1 MGNRKTKLK
10 TEELSELMECT
21 HFTQGEIEEWYK
33 GFMKS
38 CPNGLVSSADFQDMY
53 SDFFEGDASEFA
65 SHVFRT
71 FDSDKSGFIDF
82 KEFMYSLSIT
92 SRGNLEEK
100 LEWAFKIYDV
110 DGDGYVTKREME
122 DIIRSVYKM
131 YADSRLGR
139 KETPEQRTARI
150 FEKFDLNKDGK
161 LTIEEFK
168 TGARSDPFLVL
179 MMQYKSLHGRK
190 ESDPVEENMPCLRE
204 EDKVDP
210 LEAQLEA
217 QMELSHLQRQYR
229 CLRNDRRMYTDETE
243 NTLRKQKITIEALV
257 KEKKELEAM
266 IHVASSRQNEKFDQR
281 NVEKL
286 VELLER
292 EAQAQQ
298 ELKKEKE
305 AIAGLDEK
313 VAAMREKIN
322 QQSKKMG
329 GSKDVYQEKH
339 VANMKLTRIL
349 ENRLDEMTK
358 KFSIALTGN
367 LKLREHI
374 NHVEGQKARFLD
386 LHKRL
391 QAELVEG
398 KKEIDRI
405 SEVAT
410 THFTIRDEAQHRMA
424 SLRER
429 ADREMAVYNAEIK
442 DVKRI
447 LEHDRKLRAFMTTK
461 AEDRASILEDE
472 LMVRAIKKYEAQL
485 NGLQQETSK
494 FEEIFDKIKEAT
506 GIEDT
511 DTLVES
517 FIENEDRNFALY
529 NYVNNMNTEIEN
541 LKDDIRRLKDE
552 IELIKKEGVDS
563 DVHRK
568 EILNELEQKMVEV
581 TDELTLV
588 NKEYKASRRQL
599 ELLKPKVESVFN
611 SIECDRSSI
620 AELLGIGVSIDDNNI
635 MQYLGIIEQKCNE
648 LLQNKALEKIKKLNE
663 SGGDI
668 SVDGLQGVG
677 PQPAHGNFLIVP
689 PPIEDDSD
697 QAWHCNDTKPLT
709 VEEVQAL
716 IQQGNVKGG
725 LSKVTGST
733 KQPAKRKRA

>member
-1 MGNRKTKLK
+1 
-10 TEELSELMECT
+10 
-21 HFTQGEIEEWYK
+21 
-33 GFMKS
+33 
-38 CPNGLVSSADFQDMY
+38 
-53 SDFFEGDASEFA
+53 
-65 SHVFRT
+65 
-71 FDSDKSGFIDF
+71 
-82 KEFMYSLSIT
+82 
-92 SRGNLEEK
+92 
-100 LEWAFKIYDV
+100 
-110 DGDGYVTKREME
+110 
-122 DIIRSVYKM
+122 
-131 YADSRLGR
+131 
-139 KETPEQRTARI
+139 
-150 FEKFDLNKDGK
+150 
-161 LTIEEFK
+161 
-168 TGARSDPFLVL
+168 
-179 MMQYKSLHGRK
+179 
-190 ESDPVEENMPCLRE
+190 MPCLRE

-266 IHVASSRQNEKFDQR
+266 MHVASSRQNEKFDQR

-292 EAQAQQ
+292 EAQAQE

-305 AIAGLDEK
+305 AIAGVDEK

-391 QAELVEG
+391 QAELIEG

-447 LEHDRKLRAFMTTK
+447 LEHDRKLRKFMTTK

-677 PQPAHGNFLIVP
+677 PQPAHGNFLIAP

-697 QAWHCNDTKPLT
+697 QAWHCNDAKPLT

-716 IQQGNVKGG
+716 IQQGSVKGG

>member
-1 MGNRKTKLK
+1 
-10 TEELSELMECT
+10 
-21 HFTQGEIEEWYK
+21 
-33 GFMKS
+33 
-38 CPNGLVSSADFQDMY
+38 
-53 SDFFEGDASEFA
+53 
-65 SHVFRT
+65 
-71 FDSDKSGFIDF
+71 
-82 KEFMYSLSIT
+82 
-92 SRGNLEEK
+92 
-100 LEWAFKIYDV
+100 
-110 DGDGYVTKREME
+110 
-122 DIIRSVYKM
+122 
-131 YADSRLGR
+131 
-139 KETPEQRTARI
+139 
-150 FEKFDLNKDGK
+150 
-161 LTIEEFK
+161 
-168 TGARSDPFLVL
+168 
-179 MMQYKSLHGRK
+179 
-190 ESDPVEENMPCLRE
+190 MPCLRE

-243 NTLRKQKITIEALV
+243 NTLRKQKITIETLV

-266 IHVASSRQNEKFDQR
+266 MHVASSRQNEKFDQR

-292 EAQAQQ
+292 EAQAQE

-305 AIAGLDEK
+305 AIAGVDEK

-391 QAELVEG
+391 QAELIEG

-447 LEHDRKLRAFMTTK
+447 LEHDRKLRKFMTTK

-588 NKEYKASRRQL
+588 NKEYKTSRRQL

-697 QAWHCNDTKPLT
+697 QVWHCNDAKPLT

>member
-1 MGNRKTKLK
+1 
-10 TEELSELMECT
+10 
-21 HFTQGEIEEWYK
+21 
-33 GFMKS
+33 
-38 CPNGLVSSADFQDMY
+38 
-53 SDFFEGDASEFA
+53 
-65 SHVFRT
+65 
-71 FDSDKSGFIDF
+71 
-82 KEFMYSLSIT
+82 
-92 SRGNLEEK
+92 
-100 LEWAFKIYDV
+100 
-110 DGDGYVTKREME
+110 
-122 DIIRSVYKM
+122 
-131 YADSRLGR
+131 
-139 KETPEQRTARI
+139 
-150 FEKFDLNKDGK
+150 
-161 LTIEEFK
+161 
-168 TGARSDPFLVL
+168 
-179 MMQYKSLHGRK
+179 
-190 ESDPVEENMPCLRE
+190 MPCLRE

-266 IHVASSRQNEKFDQR
+266 MHVASSRQNEKFDQR

-292 EAQAQQ
+292 EAQAQE

-305 AIAGLDEK
+305 AIAGVDEK

-391 QAELVEG
+391 QAELIEG

-429 ADREMAVYNAEIK
+429 ADREMAVYNSEIK

-447 LEHDRKLRAFMTTK
+447 LEHDRKLRKFMTTK

-697 QAWHCNDTKPLT
+697 QAWHCNDAKPLT

>member
-1 MGNRKTKLK
+1 
-10 TEELSELMECT
+10 
-21 HFTQGEIEEWYK
+21 
-33 GFMKS
+33 
-38 CPNGLVSSADFQDMY
+38 
-53 SDFFEGDASEFA
+53 
-65 SHVFRT
+65 
-71 FDSDKSGFIDF
+71 
-82 KEFMYSLSIT
+82 
-92 SRGNLEEK
+92 
-100 LEWAFKIYDV
+100 
-110 DGDGYVTKREME
+110 
-122 DIIRSVYKM
+122 
-131 YADSRLGR
+131 
-139 KETPEQRTARI
+139 
-150 FEKFDLNKDGK
+150 
-161 LTIEEFK
+161 
-168 TGARSDPFLVL
+168 
-179 MMQYKSLHGRK
+179 
-190 ESDPVEENMPCLRE
+190 MPCLRE

-266 IHVASSRQNEKFDQR
+266 MHVASSRQNEKFDQR

-292 EAQAQQ
+292 EAQAQE

-305 AIAGLDEK
+305 AIAGVDEK

-374 NHVEGQKARFLD
+374 NHVEGQKARFLY

-391 QAELVEG
+391 QAELIEG

-447 LEHDRKLRAFMTTK
+447 LEHDRKLRKFMTTK

-511 DTLVES
+511 DTLVKS

-529 NYVNNMNTEIEN
+529 NYVNNMNNEIEN

-697 QAWHCNDTKPLT
+697 QAWHCNDAKPLT

>member
-1 MGNRKTKLK
+1 
-10 TEELSELMECT
+10 
-21 HFTQGEIEEWYK
+21 
-33 GFMKS
+33 
-38 CPNGLVSSADFQDMY
+38 
-53 SDFFEGDASEFA
+53 
-65 SHVFRT
+65 
-71 FDSDKSGFIDF
+71 
-82 KEFMYSLSIT
+82 
-92 SRGNLEEK
+92 
-100 LEWAFKIYDV
+100 
-110 DGDGYVTKREME
+110 
-122 DIIRSVYKM
+122 
-131 YADSRLGR
+131 
-139 KETPEQRTARI
+139 
-150 FEKFDLNKDGK
+150 
-161 LTIEEFK
+161 
-168 TGARSDPFLVL
+168 
-179 MMQYKSLHGRK
+179 
-190 ESDPVEENMPCLRE
+190 MPCLRE

-266 IHVASSRQNEKFDQR
+266 MHVASSRQNEKFDQR

-292 EAQAQQ
+292 EAQAQE

-305 AIAGLDEK
+305 AIAGVDEK
-313 VAAMREKIN
+313 VAVMREKIN

-391 QAELVEG
+391 QAELIEG

-447 LEHDRKLRAFMTTK
+447 LEHDRKLRKFMTTK

-697 QAWHCNDTKPLT
+697 QAWHCNDAKPLT

-733 KQPAKRKRA
+733 KQPAKKKRA

>member
-1 MGNRKTKLK
+1 
-10 TEELSELMECT
+10 
-21 HFTQGEIEEWYK
+21 
-33 GFMKS
+33 
-38 CPNGLVSSADFQDMY
+38 
-53 SDFFEGDASEFA
+53 
-65 SHVFRT
+65 
-71 FDSDKSGFIDF
+71 
-82 KEFMYSLSIT
+82 
-92 SRGNLEEK
+92 
-100 LEWAFKIYDV
+100 
-110 DGDGYVTKREME
+110 
-122 DIIRSVYKM
+122 
-131 YADSRLGR
+131 
-139 KETPEQRTARI
+139 
-150 FEKFDLNKDGK
+150 
-161 LTIEEFK
+161 
-168 TGARSDPFLVL
+168 
-179 MMQYKSLHGRK
+179 
-190 ESDPVEENMPCLRE
+190 MPCLRE

-257 KEKKELEAM
+257 KEKKEFEAM
-266 IHVASSRQNEKFDQR
+266 MHVASSRQNEKFDQR

-292 EAQAQQ
+292 EAQAQE

-305 AIAGLDEK
+305 AIAGVDEK
-313 VAAMREKIN
+313 VAVMREKIN

-391 QAELVEG
+391 QAELIEG

-447 LEHDRKLRAFMTTK
+447 LEHDRKLRKFMTTK

-697 QAWHCNDTKPLT
+697 QVWHCNDAKPLT

>member
-1 MGNRKTKLK
+1 
-10 TEELSELMECT
+10 
-21 HFTQGEIEEWYK
+21 
-33 GFMKS
+33 
-38 CPNGLVSSADFQDMY
+38 
-53 SDFFEGDASEFA
+53 
-65 SHVFRT
+65 
-71 FDSDKSGFIDF
+71 
-82 KEFMYSLSIT
+82 
-92 SRGNLEEK
+92 
-100 LEWAFKIYDV
+100 
-110 DGDGYVTKREME
+110 
-122 DIIRSVYKM
+122 
-131 YADSRLGR
+131 
-139 KETPEQRTARI
+139 
-150 FEKFDLNKDGK
+150 
-161 LTIEEFK
+161 
-168 TGARSDPFLVL
+168 
-179 MMQYKSLHGRK
+179 
-190 ESDPVEENMPCLRE
+190 MPCLRE

-217 QMELSHLQRQYR
+217 QMELSHLQQQYR

-266 IHVASSRQNEKFDQR
+266 MHVASSRQNEKFDQR

-292 EAQAQQ
+292 EAQAQE

-305 AIAGLDEK
+305 AIAGVDEK
-313 VAAMREKIN
+313 VAVMREKIN

-391 QAELVEG
+391 QAELIEG

-447 LEHDRKLRAFMTTK
+447 LEHDRKLRKFMTTK

-697 QAWHCNDTKPLT
+697 QAWHCNDAKPLT

-716 IQQGNVKGG
+716 IQQGNVKSG

>member
-1 MGNRKTKLK
+1 
-10 TEELSELMECT
+10 
-21 HFTQGEIEEWYK
+21 
-33 GFMKS
+33 
-38 CPNGLVSSADFQDMY
+38 
-53 SDFFEGDASEFA
+53 
-65 SHVFRT
+65 
-71 FDSDKSGFIDF
+71 
-82 KEFMYSLSIT
+82 
-92 SRGNLEEK
+92 
-100 LEWAFKIYDV
+100 
-110 DGDGYVTKREME
+110 
-122 DIIRSVYKM
+122 
-131 YADSRLGR
+131 
-139 KETPEQRTARI
+139 
-150 FEKFDLNKDGK
+150 
-161 LTIEEFK
+161 
-168 TGARSDPFLVL
+168 
-179 MMQYKSLHGRK
+179 
-190 ESDPVEENMPCLRE
+190 MPCLRE

-243 NTLRKQKITIEALV
+243 NTLRKQKITIEALI

-266 IHVASSRQNEKFDQR
+266 MHVASSRQNEKFDQR
-281 NVEKL
+281 NVGKL

-292 EAQAQQ
+292 ETQAQE

-305 AIAGLDEK
+305 AIAGVDEK

-391 QAELVEG
+391 QAELIEG

-447 LEHDRKLRAFMTTK
+447 LEHDRKLRKFMTTK

-620 AELLGIGVSIDDNNI
+620 ADLLGIGVSIDDNNI

-697 QAWHCNDTKPLT
+697 QAWHCNDAKPLT

>member
-1 MGNRKTKLK
+1 
-10 TEELSELMECT
+10 
-21 HFTQGEIEEWYK
+21 
-33 GFMKS
+33 
-38 CPNGLVSSADFQDMY
+38 
-53 SDFFEGDASEFA
+53 
-65 SHVFRT
+65 
-71 FDSDKSGFIDF
+71 
-82 KEFMYSLSIT
+82 
-92 SRGNLEEK
+92 
-100 LEWAFKIYDV
+100 
-110 DGDGYVTKREME
+110 
-122 DIIRSVYKM
+122 
-131 YADSRLGR
+131 
-139 KETPEQRTARI
+139 
-150 FEKFDLNKDGK
+150 
-161 LTIEEFK
+161 
-168 TGARSDPFLVL
+168 
-179 MMQYKSLHGRK
+179 
-190 ESDPVEENMPCLRE
+190 MPCLRE

-243 NTLRKQKITIEALV
+243 NTLRKQKITIETLV

-266 IHVASSRQNEKFDQR
+266 MHVASSRQNEKFDQR

-292 EAQAQQ
+292 EAQAQE

-305 AIAGLDEK
+305 AIAGVDEK
-313 VAAMREKIN
+313 VAVMREKIN

-391 QAELVEG
+391 QAELIEG

-447 LEHDRKLRAFMTTK
+447 LEHDRKLRKFMTTK

-511 DTLVES
+511 DTLVKS

-697 QAWHCNDTKPLT
+697 QAWHCNDAKPLT

-716 IQQGNVKGG
+716 ILQGNVKGG

>member
-1 MGNRKTKLK
+1 
-10 TEELSELMECT
+10 
-21 HFTQGEIEEWYK
+21 
-33 GFMKS
+33 
-38 CPNGLVSSADFQDMY
+38 
-53 SDFFEGDASEFA
+53 
-65 SHVFRT
+65 
-71 FDSDKSGFIDF
+71 
-82 KEFMYSLSIT
+82 
-92 SRGNLEEK
+92 
-100 LEWAFKIYDV
+100 
-110 DGDGYVTKREME
+110 
-122 DIIRSVYKM
+122 
-131 YADSRLGR
+131 
-139 KETPEQRTARI
+139 
-150 FEKFDLNKDGK
+150 
-161 LTIEEFK
+161 
-168 TGARSDPFLVL
+168 
-179 MMQYKSLHGRK
+179 
-190 ESDPVEENMPCLRE
+190 MPCLRE

-266 IHVASSRQNEKFDQR
+266 MHVASSRQNEKFDQR

-292 EAQAQQ
+292 EAQAQE

-305 AIAGLDEK
+305 AIAGVDEK

-391 QAELVEG
+391 QAELIEG

-447 LEHDRKLRAFMTTK
+447 LEHDRKLRKFMTTK

-511 DTLVES
+511 DTLVKS

-552 IELIKKEGVDS
+552 IELINKEGVDS

-697 QAWHCNDTKPLT
+697 QAWHCNDAKPLT

>member
-1 MGNRKTKLK
+1 
-10 TEELSELMECT
+10 
-21 HFTQGEIEEWYK
+21 
-33 GFMKS
+33 
-38 CPNGLVSSADFQDMY
+38 
-53 SDFFEGDASEFA
+53 
-65 SHVFRT
+65 
-71 FDSDKSGFIDF
+71 
-82 KEFMYSLSIT
+82 
-92 SRGNLEEK
+92 
-100 LEWAFKIYDV
+100 
-110 DGDGYVTKREME
+110 
-122 DIIRSVYKM
+122 
-131 YADSRLGR
+131 
-139 KETPEQRTARI
+139 
-150 FEKFDLNKDGK
+150 
-161 LTIEEFK
+161 
-168 TGARSDPFLVL
+168 
-179 MMQYKSLHGRK
+179 
-190 ESDPVEENMPCLRE
+190 MPCLRE

>member
-1 MGNRKTKLK
+1 
-10 TEELSELMECT
+10 
-21 HFTQGEIEEWYK
+21 
-33 GFMKS
+33 
-38 CPNGLVSSADFQDMY
+38 
-53 SDFFEGDASEFA
+53 
-65 SHVFRT
+65 
-71 FDSDKSGFIDF
+71 
-82 KEFMYSLSIT
+82 
-92 SRGNLEEK
+92 
-100 LEWAFKIYDV
+100 
-110 DGDGYVTKREME
+110 
-122 DIIRSVYKM
+122 
-131 YADSRLGR
+131 
-139 KETPEQRTARI
+139 
-150 FEKFDLNKDGK
+150 
-161 LTIEEFK
+161 
-168 TGARSDPFLVL
+168 
-179 MMQYKSLHGRK
+179 
-190 ESDPVEENMPCLRE
+190 MPCLRE

-266 IHVASSRQNEKFDQR
+266 MHVASSRQNEKFDQR

-292 EAQAQQ
+292 EAQAQE

-305 AIAGLDEK
+305 AIAGVDEK

-391 QAELVEG
+391 QAELIEG

-405 SEVAT
+405 SEMAT

-447 LEHDRKLRAFMTTK
+447 LEHDRKLRKFMTTK

-697 QAWHCNDTKPLT
+697 QAWHCNDAKPLT

>member
-1 MGNRKTKLK
+1 
-10 TEELSELMECT
+10 
-21 HFTQGEIEEWYK
+21 
-33 GFMKS
+33 
-38 CPNGLVSSADFQDMY
+38 
-53 SDFFEGDASEFA
+53 
-65 SHVFRT
+65 
-71 FDSDKSGFIDF
+71 
-82 KEFMYSLSIT
+82 
-92 SRGNLEEK
+92 
-100 LEWAFKIYDV
+100 
-110 DGDGYVTKREME
+110 
-122 DIIRSVYKM
+122 
-131 YADSRLGR
+131 
-139 KETPEQRTARI
+139 
-150 FEKFDLNKDGK
+150 
-161 LTIEEFK
+161 
-168 TGARSDPFLVL
+168 
-179 MMQYKSLHGRK
+179 
-190 ESDPVEENMPCLRE
+190 MPCLRE

-266 IHVASSRQNEKFDQR
+266 MHVASSRQNEKFDQR

-292 EAQAQQ
+292 EAQTQE

-305 AIAGLDEK
+305 AIAGVDEK

-391 QAELVEG
+391 QAELIEG

-447 LEHDRKLRAFMTTK
+447 LEHDRKLRKFMTTK

-511 DTLVES
+511 DTLVKS

-588 NKEYKASRRQL
+588 NKEYKTSRRQL

-697 QAWHCNDTKPLT
+697 QAWHCNDAKPLT

>member
-1 MGNRKTKLK
+1 
-10 TEELSELMECT
+10 
-21 HFTQGEIEEWYK
+21 
-33 GFMKS
+33 
-38 CPNGLVSSADFQDMY
+38 
-53 SDFFEGDASEFA
+53 
-65 SHVFRT
+65 
-71 FDSDKSGFIDF
+71 
-82 KEFMYSLSIT
+82 
-92 SRGNLEEK
+92 
-100 LEWAFKIYDV
+100 
-110 DGDGYVTKREME
+110 
-122 DIIRSVYKM
+122 
-131 YADSRLGR
+131 
-139 KETPEQRTARI
+139 
-150 FEKFDLNKDGK
+150 
-161 LTIEEFK
+161 
-168 TGARSDPFLVL
+168 
-179 MMQYKSLHGRK
+179 
-190 ESDPVEENMPCLRE
+190 MPCLRE

-266 IHVASSRQNEKFDQR
+266 MHVASSRQNEKFDQR

-292 EAQAQQ
+292 EAQAQE

-305 AIAGLDEK
+305 AIAGVDEK
-313 VAAMREKIN
+313 VAVMREKIN

-391 QAELVEG
+391 QAELIEG

-447 LEHDRKLRAFMTTK
+447 LEHDRKLRKFMTTK

-511 DTLVES
+511 DTLVKS

-697 QAWHCNDTKPLT
+697 QAWHCNDAKPLT

>member
-1 MGNRKTKLK
+1 
-10 TEELSELMECT
+10 
-21 HFTQGEIEEWYK
+21 
-33 GFMKS
+33 
-38 CPNGLVSSADFQDMY
+38 
-53 SDFFEGDASEFA
+53 
-65 SHVFRT
+65 
-71 FDSDKSGFIDF
+71 
-82 KEFMYSLSIT
+82 
-92 SRGNLEEK
+92 
-100 LEWAFKIYDV
+100 
-110 DGDGYVTKREME
+110 
-122 DIIRSVYKM
+122 
-131 YADSRLGR
+131 
-139 KETPEQRTARI
+139 
-150 FEKFDLNKDGK
+150 
-161 LTIEEFK
+161 
-168 TGARSDPFLVL
+168 
-179 MMQYKSLHGRK
+179 
-190 ESDPVEENMPCLRE
+190 MPCLRE

-266 IHVASSRQNEKFDQR
+266 MHVASSRQNEKFDQR

-292 EAQAQQ
+292 EAQAQE

-305 AIAGLDEK
+305 AIAGVDEK

-391 QAELVEG
+391 QSELIEG

-447 LEHDRKLRAFMTTK
+447 LEHDRKLRKFMTTK

-472 LMVRAIKKYEAQL
+472 LMVLAIKKYEAQL
-485 NGLQQETSK
+485 SGLQQETSK

-529 NYVNNMNTEIEN
+529 NYVKNMNTEIEN

-635 MQYLGIIEQKCNE
+635 MQYLGIIEQNCNE

-689 PPIEDDSD
+689 TPIEDDSD
-697 QAWHCNDTKPLT
+697 QAWHCNDAKPLT

>member
-1 MGNRKTKLK
+1 
-10 TEELSELMECT
+10 
-21 HFTQGEIEEWYK
+21 
-33 GFMKS
+33 
-38 CPNGLVSSADFQDMY
+38 
-53 SDFFEGDASEFA
+53 
-65 SHVFRT
+65 
-71 FDSDKSGFIDF
+71 
-82 KEFMYSLSIT
+82 
-92 SRGNLEEK
+92 
-100 LEWAFKIYDV
+100 
-110 DGDGYVTKREME
+110 
-122 DIIRSVYKM
+122 
-131 YADSRLGR
+131 
-139 KETPEQRTARI
+139 
-150 FEKFDLNKDGK
+150 
-161 LTIEEFK
+161 
-168 TGARSDPFLVL
+168 
-179 MMQYKSLHGRK
+179 
-190 ESDPVEENMPCLRE
+190 MPCLRE

-217 QMELSHLQRQYR
+217 QMELFHLQQQYR

-266 IHVASSRQNEKFDQR
+266 MHVASSRQNEKFDQR

-292 EAQAQQ
+292 EAQAQE

-305 AIAGLDEK
+305 AIAGVDEK

-391 QAELVEG
+391 QAELIEG

-447 LEHDRKLRAFMTTK
+447 LEHDRKLRKFMTTK

-599 ELLKPKVESVFN
+599 ELLKPKVESVFK

-697 QAWHCNDTKPLT
+697 QAWHCNDAKPLT

>member
-1 MGNRKTKLK
+1 
-10 TEELSELMECT
+10 
-21 HFTQGEIEEWYK
+21 
-33 GFMKS
+33 
-38 CPNGLVSSADFQDMY
+38 
-53 SDFFEGDASEFA
+53 
-65 SHVFRT
+65 
-71 FDSDKSGFIDF
+71 
-82 KEFMYSLSIT
+82 
-92 SRGNLEEK
+92 
-100 LEWAFKIYDV
+100 
-110 DGDGYVTKREME
+110 
-122 DIIRSVYKM
+122 
-131 YADSRLGR
+131 
-139 KETPEQRTARI
+139 
-150 FEKFDLNKDGK
+150 
-161 LTIEEFK
+161 
-168 TGARSDPFLVL
+168 
-179 MMQYKSLHGRK
+179 
-190 ESDPVEENMPCLRE
+190 MPCLRE

-292 EAQAQQ
+292 EAQAQE

-447 LEHDRKLRAFMTTK
+447 LEHDRKLREFMTTK

>member
-1 MGNRKTKLK
+1 
-10 TEELSELMECT
+10 
-21 HFTQGEIEEWYK
+21 
-33 GFMKS
+33 
-38 CPNGLVSSADFQDMY
+38 
-53 SDFFEGDASEFA
+53 
-65 SHVFRT
+65 
-71 FDSDKSGFIDF
+71 
-82 KEFMYSLSIT
+82 
-92 SRGNLEEK
+92 
-100 LEWAFKIYDV
+100 
-110 DGDGYVTKREME
+110 
-122 DIIRSVYKM
+122 
-131 YADSRLGR
+131 
-139 KETPEQRTARI
+139 
-150 FEKFDLNKDGK
+150 
-161 LTIEEFK
+161 
-168 TGARSDPFLVL
+168 
-179 MMQYKSLHGRK
+179 
-190 ESDPVEENMPCLRE
+190 MPCLRE

-266 IHVASSRQNEKFDQR
+266 MHVASSRQNEKFDQR

-292 EAQAQQ
+292 EAQAQE

-305 AIAGLDEK
+305 AIAGVDEK

-391 QAELVEG
+391 QAELIEG

-447 LEHDRKLRAFMTTK
+447 LEHDRKLRKFMTTK

-511 DTLVES
+511 DTLVKS

-529 NYVNNMNTEIEN
+529 NYVNNVNTEIEN

-697 QAWHCNDTKPLT
+697 QAWHCNDAKPLT

>member
-1 MGNRKTKLK
+1 
-10 TEELSELMECT
+10 
-21 HFTQGEIEEWYK
+21 
-33 GFMKS
+33 
-38 CPNGLVSSADFQDMY
+38 
-53 SDFFEGDASEFA
+53 
-65 SHVFRT
+65 
-71 FDSDKSGFIDF
+71 
-82 KEFMYSLSIT
+82 
-92 SRGNLEEK
+92 
-100 LEWAFKIYDV
+100 
-110 DGDGYVTKREME
+110 
-122 DIIRSVYKM
+122 
-131 YADSRLGR
+131 
-139 KETPEQRTARI
+139 
-150 FEKFDLNKDGK
+150 
-161 LTIEEFK
+161 
-168 TGARSDPFLVL
+168 
-179 MMQYKSLHGRK
+179 
-190 ESDPVEENMPCLRE
+190 MPCLRE

-266 IHVASSRQNEKFDQR
+266 MHVASSRQNEKFDQR

-292 EAQAQQ
+292 EAQAQE

-305 AIAGLDEK
+305 AIAGVDEK

-391 QAELVEG
+391 QAELIEG

-447 LEHDRKLRAFMTTK
+447 LEHDRKLRKFMTTK

-472 LMVRAIKKYEAQL
+472 LMVLAIKKYEAQL
-485 NGLQQETSK
+485 SGLQQETSK

-529 NYVNNMNTEIEN
+529 NYVKNMNTEIEN

-635 MQYLGIIEQKCNE
+635 MQYLGIIEQNCNE

-663 SGGDI
+663 SSGDI

-697 QAWHCNDTKPLT
+697 QAWHCNDAKPLT

>member
-1 MGNRKTKLK
+1 
-10 TEELSELMECT
+10 
-21 HFTQGEIEEWYK
+21 
-33 GFMKS
+33 
-38 CPNGLVSSADFQDMY
+38 
-53 SDFFEGDASEFA
+53 
-65 SHVFRT
+65 
-71 FDSDKSGFIDF
+71 
-82 KEFMYSLSIT
+82 
-92 SRGNLEEK
+92 
-100 LEWAFKIYDV
+100 
-110 DGDGYVTKREME
+110 
-122 DIIRSVYKM
+122 
-131 YADSRLGR
+131 
-139 KETPEQRTARI
+139 
-150 FEKFDLNKDGK
+150 
-161 LTIEEFK
+161 
-168 TGARSDPFLVL
+168 
-179 MMQYKSLHGRK
+179 
-190 ESDPVEENMPCLRE
+190 MPCLRE

-266 IHVASSRQNEKFDQR
+266 MHVASSIQNEKFDQR

-292 EAQAQQ
+292 EAQAQE

-305 AIAGLDEK
+305 AIAGVDEK
-313 VAAMREKIN
+313 VAVMREKIN

-391 QAELVEG
+391 QAELIEG

-447 LEHDRKLRAFMTTK
+447 LEHDRKLRKFMTTK

-511 DTLVES
+511 DTLVKS

-697 QAWHCNDTKPLT
+697 QAWHCNDAKPLT

-716 IQQGNVKGG
+716 IQQGNVKSG

>member
-1 MGNRKTKLK
+1 
-10 TEELSELMECT
+10 
-21 HFTQGEIEEWYK
+21 
-33 GFMKS
+33 
-38 CPNGLVSSADFQDMY
+38 
-53 SDFFEGDASEFA
+53 
-65 SHVFRT
+65 
-71 FDSDKSGFIDF
+71 
-82 KEFMYSLSIT
+82 
-92 SRGNLEEK
+92 
-100 LEWAFKIYDV
+100 
-110 DGDGYVTKREME
+110 
-122 DIIRSVYKM
+122 
-131 YADSRLGR
+131 
-139 KETPEQRTARI
+139 
-150 FEKFDLNKDGK
+150 
-161 LTIEEFK
+161 
-168 TGARSDPFLVL
+168 
-179 MMQYKSLHGRK
+179 
-190 ESDPVEENMPCLRE
+190 MPCLRE

-266 IHVASSRQNEKFDQR
+266 MHVASSRQNEKFDQR

-292 EAQAQQ
+292 EAQTQE

-305 AIAGLDEK
+305 AIAGVDEK

-391 QAELVEG
+391 QAELIEG

-447 LEHDRKLRAFMTTK
+447 LEHDRKLRKFMTTK

-511 DTLVES
+511 DTLVKS

-697 QAWHCNDTKPLT
+697 QAWHCNDAKPLT

-716 IQQGNVKGG
+716 IQQGNVKSG

>member
-1 MGNRKTKLK
+1 
-10 TEELSELMECT
+10 
-21 HFTQGEIEEWYK
+21 
-33 GFMKS
+33 
-38 CPNGLVSSADFQDMY
+38 
-53 SDFFEGDASEFA
+53 
-65 SHVFRT
+65 
-71 FDSDKSGFIDF
+71 
-82 KEFMYSLSIT
+82 
-92 SRGNLEEK
+92 
-100 LEWAFKIYDV
+100 
-110 DGDGYVTKREME
+110 
-122 DIIRSVYKM
+122 
-131 YADSRLGR
+131 
-139 KETPEQRTARI
+139 
-150 FEKFDLNKDGK
+150 
-161 LTIEEFK
+161 
-168 TGARSDPFLVL
+168 
-179 MMQYKSLHGRK
+179 
-190 ESDPVEENMPCLRE
+190 MPCLRE

-243 NTLRKQKITIEALV
+243 NTLRKQKITIETLV

-266 IHVASSRQNEKFDQR
+266 MHVASSRQNEKFDQR

-292 EAQAQQ
+292 EAQAQE

-305 AIAGLDEK
+305 AIADVDEK
-313 VAAMREKIN
+313 VAVMREKIN

-391 QAELVEG
+391 QAELIEG

-447 LEHDRKLRAFMTTK
+447 LEHDRKLRKFMTTK

-697 QAWHCNDTKPLT
+697 QAWHCNDAKPLT

>member
-1 MGNRKTKLK
+1 
-10 TEELSELMECT
+10 
-21 HFTQGEIEEWYK
+21 
-33 GFMKS
+33 
-38 CPNGLVSSADFQDMY
+38 
-53 SDFFEGDASEFA
+53 
-65 SHVFRT
+65 
-71 FDSDKSGFIDF
+71 
-82 KEFMYSLSIT
+82 
-92 SRGNLEEK
+92 
-100 LEWAFKIYDV
+100 
-110 DGDGYVTKREME
+110 
-122 DIIRSVYKM
+122 
-131 YADSRLGR
+131 
-139 KETPEQRTARI
+139 
-150 FEKFDLNKDGK
+150 
-161 LTIEEFK
+161 
-168 TGARSDPFLVL
+168 
-179 MMQYKSLHGRK
+179 
-190 ESDPVEENMPCLRE
+190 MPCLRE

-266 IHVASSRQNEKFDQR
+266 MHVASSRQNEKFDQR

-292 EAQAQQ
+292 EAQAQE

-305 AIAGLDEK
+305 AIAGVDEK

-391 QAELVEG
+391 QAELIEG
-398 KKEIDRI
+398 KKERDRI

-447 LEHDRKLRAFMTTK
+447 LEHDRKLRKFMTTK

-697 QAWHCNDTKPLT
+697 QAWHCNDAKPLT

>member
-1 MGNRKTKLK
+1 
-10 TEELSELMECT
+10 
-21 HFTQGEIEEWYK
+21 
-33 GFMKS
+33 
-38 CPNGLVSSADFQDMY
+38 
-53 SDFFEGDASEFA
+53 
-65 SHVFRT
+65 
-71 FDSDKSGFIDF
+71 
-82 KEFMYSLSIT
+82 
-92 SRGNLEEK
+92 
-100 LEWAFKIYDV
+100 
-110 DGDGYVTKREME
+110 
-122 DIIRSVYKM
+122 
-131 YADSRLGR
+131 
-139 KETPEQRTARI
+139 
-150 FEKFDLNKDGK
+150 
-161 LTIEEFK
+161 
-168 TGARSDPFLVL
+168 
-179 MMQYKSLHGRK
+179 
-190 ESDPVEENMPCLRE
+190 MPCLRE

-243 NTLRKQKITIEALV
+243 NTLRKQKITIETLV

-266 IHVASSRQNEKFDQR
+266 MHVASSRQNEKFDQR

-292 EAQAQQ
+292 EAQAQE

-305 AIAGLDEK
+305 AIAGVDEK
-313 VAAMREKIN
+313 VAVMREKIN

-391 QAELVEG
+391 QAELIEG

-447 LEHDRKLRAFMTTK
+447 LEHDRKLRKFMTTK

-552 IELIKKEGVDS
+552 IELINKEGVDS

-697 QAWHCNDTKPLT
+697 QAWHCNDAKPLT

>member
-1 MGNRKTKLK
+1 
-10 TEELSELMECT
+10 
-21 HFTQGEIEEWYK
+21 
-33 GFMKS
+33 
-38 CPNGLVSSADFQDMY
+38 
-53 SDFFEGDASEFA
+53 
-65 SHVFRT
+65 
-71 FDSDKSGFIDF
+71 
-82 KEFMYSLSIT
+82 
-92 SRGNLEEK
+92 
-100 LEWAFKIYDV
+100 
-110 DGDGYVTKREME
+110 
-122 DIIRSVYKM
+122 
-131 YADSRLGR
+131 
-139 KETPEQRTARI
+139 
-150 FEKFDLNKDGK
+150 
-161 LTIEEFK
+161 
-168 TGARSDPFLVL
+168 
-179 MMQYKSLHGRK
+179 
-190 ESDPVEENMPCLRE
+190 MPCLRE

-266 IHVASSRQNEKFDQR
+266 MHVASSRQNEKFDQR

-292 EAQAQQ
+292 EAQAQE

-305 AIAGLDEK
+305 AITGVDEK

-391 QAELVEG
+391 QAELIEG

-447 LEHDRKLRAFMTTK
+447 LEHDRKLRKFMTTK

-697 QAWHCNDTKPLT
+697 QAWHCNDAKPLT

>member
-1 MGNRKTKLK
+1 
-10 TEELSELMECT
+10 
-21 HFTQGEIEEWYK
+21 
-33 GFMKS
+33 
-38 CPNGLVSSADFQDMY
+38 
-53 SDFFEGDASEFA
+53 
-65 SHVFRT
+65 
-71 FDSDKSGFIDF
+71 
-82 KEFMYSLSIT
+82 
-92 SRGNLEEK
+92 
-100 LEWAFKIYDV
+100 
-110 DGDGYVTKREME
+110 
-122 DIIRSVYKM
+122 
-131 YADSRLGR
+131 
-139 KETPEQRTARI
+139 
-150 FEKFDLNKDGK
+150 
-161 LTIEEFK
+161 
-168 TGARSDPFLVL
+168 
-179 MMQYKSLHGRK
+179 
-190 ESDPVEENMPCLRE
+190 MPCLRE

-266 IHVASSRQNEKFDQR
+266 MHVASSRQNEKFDQR

-292 EAQAQQ
+292 EAQAQE

-305 AIAGLDEK
+305 AIAGVDEK
-313 VAAMREKIN
+313 VAVMREKIN

-329 GSKDVYQEKH
+329 GSKDVYQEKR

-391 QAELVEG
+391 QAELIEG

-447 LEHDRKLRAFMTTK
+447 LEHDRKLRKFMTTK

-552 IELIKKEGVDS
+552 IELINKEGVDS

-697 QAWHCNDTKPLT
+697 QAWHCNDAKPLT

-716 IQQGNVKGG
+716 IQQGNVKSGH
-725 LSKVTGST
+725 SKVTGST

>member
-1 MGNRKTKLK
+1 
-10 TEELSELMECT
+10 
-21 HFTQGEIEEWYK
+21 
-33 GFMKS
+33 
-38 CPNGLVSSADFQDMY
+38 
-53 SDFFEGDASEFA
+53 
-65 SHVFRT
+65 
-71 FDSDKSGFIDF
+71 
-82 KEFMYSLSIT
+82 
-92 SRGNLEEK
+92 
-100 LEWAFKIYDV
+100 
-110 DGDGYVTKREME
+110 
-122 DIIRSVYKM
+122 
-131 YADSRLGR
+131 
-139 KETPEQRTARI
+139 
-150 FEKFDLNKDGK
+150 
-161 LTIEEFK
+161 
-168 TGARSDPFLVL
+168 
-179 MMQYKSLHGRK
+179 
-190 ESDPVEENMPCLRE
+190 MPCLRE

-266 IHVASSRQNEKFDQR
+266 MHVASSRQNEKFDQR

-292 EAQAQQ
+292 EAQAQE

-305 AIAGLDEK
+305 AIAGVDEK

-391 QAELVEG
+391 QAELIEG

-447 LEHDRKLRAFMTTK
+447 LEHDRKLRKFMTTK

-472 LMVRAIKKYEAQL
+472 LIVRAIKKYEAQL

-697 QAWHCNDTKPLT
+697 QVWHCNDAKPLT

-716 IQQGNVKGG
+716 IQQGNVKSG

>member
-1 MGNRKTKLK
+1 
-10 TEELSELMECT
+10 
-21 HFTQGEIEEWYK
+21 
-33 GFMKS
+33 
-38 CPNGLVSSADFQDMY
+38 
-53 SDFFEGDASEFA
+53 
-65 SHVFRT
+65 
-71 FDSDKSGFIDF
+71 
-82 KEFMYSLSIT
+82 
-92 SRGNLEEK
+92 
-100 LEWAFKIYDV
+100 
-110 DGDGYVTKREME
+110 
-122 DIIRSVYKM
+122 
-131 YADSRLGR
+131 
-139 KETPEQRTARI
+139 
-150 FEKFDLNKDGK
+150 
-161 LTIEEFK
+161 
-168 TGARSDPFLVL
+168 
-179 MMQYKSLHGRK
+179 
-190 ESDPVEENMPCLRE
+190 MPCLRE

-266 IHVASSRQNEKFDQR
+266 MHVASSRQNEKFDQR

-292 EAQAQQ
+292 EAQAQE

-305 AIAGLDEK
+305 AIAGVDEK
-313 VAAMREKIN
+313 VAVMREKIN

-329 GSKDVYQEKH
+329 GSKDVYQEKR

-391 QAELVEG
+391 QAELIEG

-447 LEHDRKLRAFMTTK
+447 LEHDRKLRKFMTTK

-511 DTLVES
+511 DTLVKS

-697 QAWHCNDTKPLT
+697 QAWHCNDAKPLT

-716 IQQGNVKGG
+716 IQQGNVKSGH
-725 LSKVTGST
+725 SKVTGST

>member
-1 MGNRKTKLK
+1 
-10 TEELSELMECT
+10 
-21 HFTQGEIEEWYK
+21 
-33 GFMKS
+33 
-38 CPNGLVSSADFQDMY
+38 
-53 SDFFEGDASEFA
+53 
-65 SHVFRT
+65 
-71 FDSDKSGFIDF
+71 
-82 KEFMYSLSIT
+82 
-92 SRGNLEEK
+92 
-100 LEWAFKIYDV
+100 
-110 DGDGYVTKREME
+110 
-122 DIIRSVYKM
+122 
-131 YADSRLGR
+131 
-139 KETPEQRTARI
+139 
-150 FEKFDLNKDGK
+150 
-161 LTIEEFK
+161 
-168 TGARSDPFLVL
+168 
-179 MMQYKSLHGRK
+179 
-190 ESDPVEENMPCLRE
+190 MPCQRE

-266 IHVASSRQNEKFDQR
+266 MHVASSRQNEKFDQR

-292 EAQAQQ
+292 EAQAQE

-305 AIAGLDEK
+305 AIAGVDEK

-391 QAELVEG
+391 QAELIEG

-447 LEHDRKLRAFMTTK
+447 LEHDRKLRKFMTTK

-677 PQPAHGNFLIVP
+677 PQPAHGNFLIAP

-697 QAWHCNDTKPLT
+697 QAWHCNDAKPLT

>member
-1 MGNRKTKLK
+1 
-10 TEELSELMECT
+10 
-21 HFTQGEIEEWYK
+21 
-33 GFMKS
+33 
-38 CPNGLVSSADFQDMY
+38 
-53 SDFFEGDASEFA
+53 
-65 SHVFRT
+65 
-71 FDSDKSGFIDF
+71 
-82 KEFMYSLSIT
+82 
-92 SRGNLEEK
+92 
-100 LEWAFKIYDV
+100 
-110 DGDGYVTKREME
+110 
-122 DIIRSVYKM
+122 
-131 YADSRLGR
+131 
-139 KETPEQRTARI
+139 
-150 FEKFDLNKDGK
+150 
-161 LTIEEFK
+161 
-168 TGARSDPFLVL
+168 
-179 MMQYKSLHGRK
+179 
-190 ESDPVEENMPCLRE
+190 MPCLRE

-266 IHVASSRQNEKFDQR
+266 MHVASSRQNEKFDQR

-292 EAQAQQ
+292 EAQAQE

-305 AIAGLDEK
+305 AIAGVDEK

-391 QAELVEG
+391 QAELIEG

-447 LEHDRKLRAFMTTK
+447 LEHDRKLRKFMTTK

-472 LMVRAIKKYEAQL
+472 LIVRAIKKYEAQL

-529 NYVNNMNTEIEN
+529 NYINNMNTEIEN

-588 NKEYKASRRQL
+588 NKEYKTSRRQL

-697 QAWHCNDTKPLT
+697 QAWHCNDAKPLT

-716 IQQGNVKGG
+716 IQQGNVKSG

>member
-1 MGNRKTKLK
+1 
-10 TEELSELMECT
+10 
-21 HFTQGEIEEWYK
+21 
-33 GFMKS
+33 
-38 CPNGLVSSADFQDMY
+38 
-53 SDFFEGDASEFA
+53 
-65 SHVFRT
+65 
-71 FDSDKSGFIDF
+71 
-82 KEFMYSLSIT
+82 
-92 SRGNLEEK
+92 
-100 LEWAFKIYDV
+100 
-110 DGDGYVTKREME
+110 
-122 DIIRSVYKM
+122 
-131 YADSRLGR
+131 
-139 KETPEQRTARI
+139 
-150 FEKFDLNKDGK
+150 
-161 LTIEEFK
+161 
-168 TGARSDPFLVL
+168 
-179 MMQYKSLHGRK
+179 
-190 ESDPVEENMPCLRE
+190 MPCLRE

-266 IHVASSRQNEKFDQR
+266 MHVASSRQNEKFDQR

-292 EAQAQQ
+292 EAQTQE

-305 AIAGLDEK
+305 AIAGVDEK

-391 QAELVEG
+391 QAELIEG

-447 LEHDRKLRAFMTTK
+447 LEHDRKLRKFMTTK

-511 DTLVES
+511 DTLVKS

-697 QAWHCNDTKPLT
+697 QAWHCNDAKPLT

>member
-1 MGNRKTKLK
+1 
-10 TEELSELMECT
+10 
-21 HFTQGEIEEWYK
+21 
-33 GFMKS
+33 
-38 CPNGLVSSADFQDMY
+38 
-53 SDFFEGDASEFA
+53 
-65 SHVFRT
+65 
-71 FDSDKSGFIDF
+71 
-82 KEFMYSLSIT
+82 
-92 SRGNLEEK
+92 
-100 LEWAFKIYDV
+100 
-110 DGDGYVTKREME
+110 
-122 DIIRSVYKM
+122 
-131 YADSRLGR
+131 
-139 KETPEQRTARI
+139 
-150 FEKFDLNKDGK
+150 
-161 LTIEEFK
+161 
-168 TGARSDPFLVL
+168 
-179 MMQYKSLHGRK
+179 
-190 ESDPVEENMPCLRE
+190 MPCLRE

-266 IHVASSRQNEKFDQR
+266 MHVASSRQNEKFDQR

-292 EAQAQQ
+292 EAQAQE

-305 AIAGLDEK
+305 AIAGVDEK

-391 QAELVEG
+391 QAELIEG

-447 LEHDRKLRAFMTTK
+447 LEHDRKLRKFMTTK

-541 LKDDIRRLKDE
+541 LKDDIRHLKDE

-697 QAWHCNDTKPLT
+697 QAWHCNDAKPLT

>member
-1 MGNRKTKLK
+1 
-10 TEELSELMECT
+10 
-21 HFTQGEIEEWYK
+21 
-33 GFMKS
+33 
-38 CPNGLVSSADFQDMY
+38 
-53 SDFFEGDASEFA
+53 
-65 SHVFRT
+65 
-71 FDSDKSGFIDF
+71 
-82 KEFMYSLSIT
+82 
-92 SRGNLEEK
+92 
-100 LEWAFKIYDV
+100 
-110 DGDGYVTKREME
+110 
-122 DIIRSVYKM
+122 
-131 YADSRLGR
+131 
-139 KETPEQRTARI
+139 
-150 FEKFDLNKDGK
+150 
-161 LTIEEFK
+161 
-168 TGARSDPFLVL
+168 
-179 MMQYKSLHGRK
+179 
-190 ESDPVEENMPCLRE
+190 MPCLRE

-266 IHVASSRQNEKFDQR
+266 MHVASSRQNEKFDQR

-292 EAQAQQ
+292 EAQAQE

-305 AIAGLDEK
+305 AIAGVDEK

-339 VANMKLTRIL
+339 IANMKLTRIL

-391 QAELVEG
+391 QAELIEG

-447 LEHDRKLRAFMTTK
+447 LEHDRKLRKFMTTK

-541 LKDDIRRLKDE
+541 LKDDIRHLKDE

-697 QAWHCNDTKPLT
+697 QAWHCNDAKPLT

-733 KQPAKRKRA
+733 KQPAKRKRT

>member
-1 MGNRKTKLK
+1 
-10 TEELSELMECT
+10 
-21 HFTQGEIEEWYK
+21 
-33 GFMKS
+33 
-38 CPNGLVSSADFQDMY
+38 
-53 SDFFEGDASEFA
+53 
-65 SHVFRT
+65 
-71 FDSDKSGFIDF
+71 
-82 KEFMYSLSIT
+82 
-92 SRGNLEEK
+92 
-100 LEWAFKIYDV
+100 
-110 DGDGYVTKREME
+110 
-122 DIIRSVYKM
+122 
-131 YADSRLGR
+131 
-139 KETPEQRTARI
+139 
-150 FEKFDLNKDGK
+150 
-161 LTIEEFK
+161 
-168 TGARSDPFLVL
+168 
-179 MMQYKSLHGRK
+179 
-190 ESDPVEENMPCLRE
+190 MPCLRE

-266 IHVASSRQNEKFDQR
+266 MHVASSRQNEKFDQR

-292 EAQAQQ
+292 EAQAQE

-305 AIAGLDEK
+305 AIAGVDEK

-391 QAELVEG
+391 QAELIEG

-447 LEHDRKLRAFMTTK
+447 LEHDRKLRKFMTTK

-472 LMVRAIKKYEAQL
+472 LIVRAIKKYEAQL

-588 NKEYKASRRQL
+588 NKEYKTSRRQL

-697 QAWHCNDTKPLT
+697 QVWHCNDAKPLT

>member
-1 MGNRKTKLK
+1 
-10 TEELSELMECT
+10 
-21 HFTQGEIEEWYK
+21 
-33 GFMKS
+33 
-38 CPNGLVSSADFQDMY
+38 
-53 SDFFEGDASEFA
+53 
-65 SHVFRT
+65 
-71 FDSDKSGFIDF
+71 
-82 KEFMYSLSIT
+82 
-92 SRGNLEEK
+92 
-100 LEWAFKIYDV
+100 
-110 DGDGYVTKREME
+110 
-122 DIIRSVYKM
+122 
-131 YADSRLGR
+131 
-139 KETPEQRTARI
+139 
-150 FEKFDLNKDGK
+150 
-161 LTIEEFK
+161 
-168 TGARSDPFLVL
+168 
-179 MMQYKSLHGRK
+179 
-190 ESDPVEENMPCLRE
+190 MPCLRE

-266 IHVASSRQNEKFDQR
+266 MHVASSRQNEKFDQR

-292 EAQAQQ
+292 EAQAQE

-305 AIAGLDEK
+305 AIAGVDEK

-329 GSKDVYQEKH
+329 GSKDVYQEKR

-374 NHVEGQKARFLD
+374 NHVVGQKARFLD

-391 QAELVEG
+391 QAELIEG

-447 LEHDRKLRAFMTTK
+447 LEHDRKLRKFMTTK

-668 SVDGLQGVG
+668 SVDDLQEVG

-697 QAWHCNDTKPLT
+697 QAWHCNDAKPLT

>member
-1 MGNRKTKLK
+1 
-10 TEELSELMECT
+10 
-21 HFTQGEIEEWYK
+21 
-33 GFMKS
+33 
-38 CPNGLVSSADFQDMY
+38 
-53 SDFFEGDASEFA
+53 
-65 SHVFRT
+65 
-71 FDSDKSGFIDF
+71 
-82 KEFMYSLSIT
+82 
-92 SRGNLEEK
+92 
-100 LEWAFKIYDV
+100 
-110 DGDGYVTKREME
+110 
-122 DIIRSVYKM
+122 
-131 YADSRLGR
+131 
-139 KETPEQRTARI
+139 
-150 FEKFDLNKDGK
+150 
-161 LTIEEFK
+161 
-168 TGARSDPFLVL
+168 
-179 MMQYKSLHGRK
+179 
-190 ESDPVEENMPCLRE
+190 MPCLRE

-217 QMELSHLQRQYR
+217 QMELFHLQQQYR

-266 IHVASSRQNEKFDQR
+266 MHVASSRQNEKFDQR

-292 EAQAQQ
+292 EAQAQE

-305 AIAGLDEK
+305 AIAGVDEK

-391 QAELVEG
+391 QAELIEG

-410 THFTIRDEAQHRMA
+410 THFAIRDEAQHRMA

-447 LEHDRKLRAFMTTK
+447 LEHDRKLRKFMTTK

-611 SIECDRSSI
+611 SIECDRSSV

-697 QAWHCNDTKPLT
+697 QAWHCNDAKPLT

>member
-1 MGNRKTKLK
+1 
-10 TEELSELMECT
+10 
-21 HFTQGEIEEWYK
+21 
-33 GFMKS
+33 
-38 CPNGLVSSADFQDMY
+38 
-53 SDFFEGDASEFA
+53 
-65 SHVFRT
+65 
-71 FDSDKSGFIDF
+71 
-82 KEFMYSLSIT
+82 
-92 SRGNLEEK
+92 
-100 LEWAFKIYDV
+100 
-110 DGDGYVTKREME
+110 
-122 DIIRSVYKM
+122 
-131 YADSRLGR
+131 
-139 KETPEQRTARI
+139 
-150 FEKFDLNKDGK
+150 
-161 LTIEEFK
+161 
-168 TGARSDPFLVL
+168 
-179 MMQYKSLHGRK
+179 
-190 ESDPVEENMPCLRE
+190 MPCLRE

-266 IHVASSRQNEKFDQR
+266 MHVASSRQNEKFDQR

-292 EAQAQQ
+292 EAQAQE

-305 AIAGLDEK
+305 AIAGVDEK

-391 QAELVEG
+391 QAELIEG

-447 LEHDRKLRAFMTTK
+447 LEHDRKLRKFMTTK

-472 LMVRAIKKYEAQL
+472 LMVRALKKYEAQL

-697 QAWHCNDTKPLT
+697 QAWHCNDAKPLT

>member
-1 MGNRKTKLK
+1 
-10 TEELSELMECT
+10 
-21 HFTQGEIEEWYK
+21 
-33 GFMKS
+33 
-38 CPNGLVSSADFQDMY
+38 
-53 SDFFEGDASEFA
+53 
-65 SHVFRT
+65 
-71 FDSDKSGFIDF
+71 
-82 KEFMYSLSIT
+82 
-92 SRGNLEEK
+92 
-100 LEWAFKIYDV
+100 
-110 DGDGYVTKREME
+110 
-122 DIIRSVYKM
+122 
-131 YADSRLGR
+131 
-139 KETPEQRTARI
+139 
-150 FEKFDLNKDGK
+150 
-161 LTIEEFK
+161 
-168 TGARSDPFLVL
+168 
-179 MMQYKSLHGRK
+179 
-190 ESDPVEENMPCLRE
+190 MPCLRE

-266 IHVASSRQNEKFDQR
+266 MHVASSRQNEKFDQR

-292 EAQAQQ
+292 EAQAQE

-305 AIAGLDEK
+305 AIAGVDEK

-391 QAELVEG
+391 QAELIEG

-429 ADREMAVYNAEIK
+429 ADREMAVYNSEIK

-447 LEHDRKLRAFMTTK
+447 LEHDRKLRKFMTTK

-677 PQPAHGNFLIVP
+677 PQPAHGIFLIVP

-697 QAWHCNDTKPLT
+697 QAWHCNDAKPLT

>member
-1 MGNRKTKLK
+1 
-10 TEELSELMECT
+10 
-21 HFTQGEIEEWYK
+21 
-33 GFMKS
+33 
-38 CPNGLVSSADFQDMY
+38 
-53 SDFFEGDASEFA
+53 
-65 SHVFRT
+65 
-71 FDSDKSGFIDF
+71 
-82 KEFMYSLSIT
+82 
-92 SRGNLEEK
+92 
-100 LEWAFKIYDV
+100 
-110 DGDGYVTKREME
+110 
-122 DIIRSVYKM
+122 
-131 YADSRLGR
+131 
-139 KETPEQRTARI
+139 
-150 FEKFDLNKDGK
+150 
-161 LTIEEFK
+161 
-168 TGARSDPFLVL
+168 
-179 MMQYKSLHGRK
+179 
-190 ESDPVEENMPCLRE
+190 MPCLRE

-266 IHVASSRQNEKFDQR
+266 MHVASSRQNEKFDQR

-292 EAQAQQ
+292 EAQAQE

-305 AIAGLDEK
+305 AIADVDEK
-313 VAAMREKIN
+313 VAVMREKIN

-374 NHVEGQKARFLD
+374 NHVEGQKARFLY

-391 QAELVEG
+391 QAELIEG

-447 LEHDRKLRAFMTTK
+447 LEHDRKLRKFMTTK

-511 DTLVES
+511 DTLVKS

-529 NYVNNMNTEIEN
+529 NYVNNMNNEIES

-697 QAWHCNDTKPLT
+697 QAWYCNDAKPLT